1 MPTID
6 FYVISDAAP
15 DAHLRYAC
23 RLAEQAVDAG
33 QRVFIR
39 ATRTDDAKRIDDL
52 LWAFDDHTFLP
63 HEIAT
68 PASPNQSPSHP
79 LVKILIGSQPP
90 DNFRDLL
97 INLSA
102 DTPIDIASLPRIAE
116 LVPADPE
123 RKRLAREHFKQY
135 RERGVEPT
143 THNV

>member
-6 FYVISDAAP
+6 FYVISDTAP
-15 DAHLRYAC
+15 DAHLRHAC
-23 RLAEQAVDAG
+23 RLAEQAVDSG

-39 ATRTDDAKRIDDL
+39 ATLAEDAKRIDDL
-52 LWAFDDHTFLP
+52 LWTFGDRSFLP

-68 PASPNQSPSHP
+68 PASPSHP
-79 LVKILIGSQPP
+79 LVRILIGTEPP
-90 DNFRDLL
+90 DDFRDLL

-102 DTPIDIASLPRIAE
+102 DTPVDIATLPRIAE

-123 RKRLAREHFKQY
+123 RKRLAREHFKHY
-135 RERGVEPT
+135 RERGVEPA

>member
-6 FYVISDAAP
+6 FYVISDTAP
-15 DAHLRYAC
+15 DAHLRHAC
-23 RLAEQAVDAG
+23 RLAEQAVDSG

-39 ATRTDDAKRIDDL
+39 ATLAEDAKRIDDL
-52 LWAFDDHTFLP
+52 LWTFGDRSFLP

-68 PASPNQSPSHP
+68 PASPSHP
-79 LVKILIGSQPP
+79 LVRILIGTEPP
-90 DNFRDLL
+90 DHFRDLL

-102 DTPIDIASLPRIAE
+102 DTPVDIATLPRIAE

-135 RERGVEPT
+135 RERGVEPA